1 MVEELE
7 TESDAGVKFLLK
19 SGLGQTAIREI
30 GNHLRAYG
38 TGHHWIERYRGDV
51 FIHTIHDKDTQIL
64 IRNFSH
70 FVDPVRNGTSEQ
82 R

>member
-1 MVEELE
+1 MVETLE

-30 GNHLRAYG
+30 GKYLRAYG

-51 FIHTIHDKDTQIL
+51 FIHTINDKDTQIL
-64 IRNFSH
+64 IRNFSDY
-70 FVDPVRNGTSEQ
+70 VYPVCNGPPKQ
-82 R
+82 L